1 MRSNT
6 ANSAMEV
13 SVERTEILAKLLA
26 IFTFAGVRL
35 LRPEVKTDL
44 ASVMNLNR
52 NLKYFSG
59 YCPTPSTTLFVSNAH
74 RIHGILMQTFVK

>member
-26 IFTFAGVRL
+26 IFTFTGVRL

-59 YCPTPSTTLFVSNAH
+59 YCPAPSTTLFVSNAQ